1 MSAKRDLVTEIEG
14 VRGRTGPTDWDNG
27 ITKLLFLC
35 NQIQKIGPRDRRAIL
50 LSRCLFR
57 CAGGRFPLGDSKSSG
72 FGRYQIH
79 QECSSR
85 RITNHNRSRSP
96 HREPRQTSND
106 RGIKIAHSVSFS
118 NLDAINRTMGQLLRA
133 DFLDLVKNARD
144 SEERRAQG
152 ENAPLILPSI
162 SDTLAKVSK
171 SADERLSPKLSP
183 KSSNFA

>member
-1 MSAKRDLVTEIEG
+1 EEQSYYPVACFAALEVDFRWEIRNLVDSGDTRFIKNVRVDELQIIIDHDLLIASHGKRVT
-14 VRGRTGPTDWDNG
+14 
-27 ITKLLFLC
+27 
-35 NQIQKIGPRDRRAIL
+35 IGEL
-50 LSRCLFR
+50 
-57 CAGGRFPLGDSKSSG
+57 
-72 FGRYQIH
+72 
-79 QECSSR
+79 
-85 RITNHNRSRSP
+85 
-96 HREPRQTSND
+96 
-106 RGIKIAHSVSFS
+106 IAHSVSFS